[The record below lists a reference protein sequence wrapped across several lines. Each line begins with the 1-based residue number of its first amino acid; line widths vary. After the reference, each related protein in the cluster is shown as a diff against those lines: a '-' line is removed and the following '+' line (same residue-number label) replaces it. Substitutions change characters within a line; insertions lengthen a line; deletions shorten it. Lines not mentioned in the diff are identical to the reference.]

1 MKIIPLTLLV
11 LLTLS
16 TGCLPPPQAST
27 TPNAEIAQ
35 LREENA
41 RLRNFAVA
49 ESAKSPVAR
58 TLTTPAMTSPVR
70 NGRYAVVSEVIRGE
84 KPAYVC
90 VTGTDP
96 RHVMKGRKV
105 RLFNFV
111 CNGGYDSGL
120 NCKDDDGDGFADYDS
135 ALSFEIED
143 KTVVSG
149 SQGVLMPKQT
159 CYVDVGRSRRIKLT
173 VKRHAVL
180 NTRSHPVVDLVT
192 VDNSYTVWIDIEGN
206 VTRHTVSE
214 NGPWSH

>member
-35 LREENA
+35 LREENL
-41 RLRNFAVA
+41 RLRRAASERRV
-49 ESAKSPVAR
+49 SPR
-58 TLTTPAMTSPVR
+58 TRTPAPPVVTAPVLKER
-70 NGRYAVVSEVIRGE
+70 HAVVSEVVRGE
-84 KPAYVC
+84 KPAYIC

-96 RHVMKGRKV
+96 RQVMKGRKV
-105 RLFNFV
+105 RLFNYV

-143 KTVVSG
+143 KPVVNR
-149 SQGVLMPKQT
+149 SQGVLMPRQA